1 MFTPVPVG
9 GTIEILSGNGQS
21 GLDGVEITRVSS
33 SRPSSS
39 VTFCAST
46 RGCAAMA
53 RVGFISSQS
62 GGSAAEDPEPCSG
75 IERQALAHCSFAF
88 SRSDGSLRMRSETML
103 ICSPTVLS
111 ISGFTCAGTL
121 TLAPATAR
129 LVSPRLTWAP
139 RLGSRCQAAA
149 SFGREV
155 TTTLPLISALAFR
168 FLMLTAPICFAALPP
183 STLLNA
189 SPSAPVAF
197 DDSDPDTFSLPV
209 SGVDSVS
216 TSLSPV
222 ADIGPRTADQPISAF
237 CRIYEI
243 GLSALPA
250 KLCGAAFSACSRIA
264 DRAITTGATTIELFE
279 TGGSGGSCVTAGAEL
294 VARGDSQSIAF
305 RLMKN
310 DAAITATAITTVFK
324 FKVRRINPPGR
335 PGAGFY
341 RAAEKRARAHRWGG
355 IWANRLTAA
364 TAS

>member
-21 GLDGVEITRVSS
+21 GLVGVVVTRVSA

-46 RGCAAMA
+46 RGCAAIA
-53 RVGFISSQS
+53 RTGFISSQS
-62 GGSAAEDPEPCSG
+62 GGSAVEEPVPCSG
-75 IERQALAHCSFAF
+75 IERQALAHCTFAF
-88 SRSDGSLRMRSETML
+88 SRRLGSLRIRSETTL
-103 ICSPTVLS
+103 SCSPTVLS

-121 TLAPATAR
+121 TLAPATER

-139 RLGSRCQAAA
+139 RLGSKCQFAA

-168 FLMLTAPICFAALPP
+168 FLILTAPICLAALPP
-183 STLLNA
+183 STLPSA

-197 DDSDPDTFSLPV
+197 DDSDPVTFSLPV

-216 TSLSPV
+216 TSLSPTV
-222 ADIGPRTADQPISAF
+222 DIGPRTADQPMSAF
-237 CRIYEI
+237 WRICEI

-250 KLCGAAFSACSRIA
+250 KLRGAAFSACSRIA
-264 DRAITTGATTIELFE
+264 DSAIDTGATTIELLA
-279 TGGSGGSCVTAGAEL
+279 TGGSGGSCATGGAV
-294 VARGDSQSIAF
+294 VAPRGDSQSIAF

-310 DAAITATAITTVFK
+310 DAAITATAIRTVFK
-324 FKVRRINPPGR
+324 FNVRRISPPGR
-335 PGAGFY
+335 PRG
-341 RAAEKRARAHRWGG
+341 RILQGG
-355 IWANRLTAA
+355 RGGR
-364 TAS
+364 